1 MDDDEMDNNSDDDSD
16 ASDDDD
22 DLDPDKIEVPGEW
35 SGNVIMSGR
44 NALGFEGFPRYR
56 LGSFPPIN
64 IQL

>member
-1 MDDDEMDNNSDDDSD
+1 MEDDEMDNNSDDDSD

-35 SGNVIMSGR
+35 CGDLIMTGS
-44 NALGFEGFPRYR
+44 NAMGFEGFPRFR
-56 LGSFPPIN
+56 LGSFSPNN